1 MEKFSMMLIWMVL
14 MAGVLG
20 AAMTKGYV
28 DTNRTQQKNG
38 RVTLLQEEFRNDV
51 AGRIGDHVYYSY
63 NVIEGRNLSDDE
75 MAEVMEYLRRVD
87 AELTED
93 IFVKGF
99 AKSSINGRW
108 NFYAEQYLNGA
119 IIPDVCYMTNLD
131 TSKPNLRLVRGTPL
145 KELDTSWI
153 IAAPALFPAVKELAL
168 AHKDELCDYNR
179 NGLNIEY
186 VLTYDSITSALEYQ
200 FTVNETSDIYVDA
213 ITGLVTKEYYWDGI
227 YIE

>member
-75 MAEVMEYLRRVD
+75 CRSYGILKKSGCGAYGGRVRQGLCKVIHKRQMELLR
-87 AELTED
+87 
-93 IFVKGF
+93 
-99 AKSSINGRW
+99 
-108 NFYAEQYLNGA
+108 
-119 IIPDVCYMTNLD
+119 
-131 TSKPNLRLVRGTPL
+131 
-145 KELDTSWI
+145 
-153 IAAPALFPAVKELAL
+153 
-168 AHKDELCDYNR
+168 
-179 NGLNIEY
+179 
-186 VLTYDSITSALEYQ
+186 
-200 FTVNETSDIYVDA
+200 
-213 ITGLVTKEYYWDGI
+213 
-227 YIE
+227 